1 MPAALQLVTMVFM
14 FSLLSKAVLAVVVT
28 QTPRIALGSQTGE
41 GGGVGVG
48 GVVPPPEFSP
58 DLLHPMATNAKST
71 VRHKS
76 FEKEGMA
83 AKLICMKL
91 R

>member
-1 MPAALQLVTMVFM
+1 
-14 FSLLSKAVLAVVVT
+14 
-28 QTPRIALGSQTGE
+28 
-41 GGGVGVG
+41 
-48 GVVPPPEFSP
+48 
-58 DLLHPMATNAKST
+58 LLHPMATNAKST

>member
-1 MPAALQLVTMVFM
+1 MVFM

-28 QTPRIALGSQTGE
+28 QTPRIALGSHTGE

-48 GVVPPPEFSP
+48 GIVPPPEFSP
-58 DLLHPMATNAKST
+58 DLLQPMVTNAKST
-71 VRHKS
+71 IRYKS
-76 FEKEGMA
+76 FEKAEVT

-91 R
+91 M